1 MSWCCVTVRS
11 VDDRALLLE
20 AVALA
25 DRCPLSTTFRVGAL
39 VVDAR
44 GVVSARGWSGRRDPR
59 DHAEE
64 SALAGLGGADLS
76 GATVYS
82 SLEPCS
88 ARASRPRSCTR
99 LILDTGITRV
109 VYAWREPSLFVECVG
124 DELLR
129 AAGLEVRELSEFA
142 PLVRAAN
149 THLPG
154 VRP

>member
-1 MSWCCVTVRS
+1 MTVR
-11 VDDRALLLE
+11 DDHRLLRR

-25 DRCPLSTTFRVGAL
+25 GRCPPSATFRVGAL
-39 VVDAR
+39 VVAADGTTLAE
-44 GVVSARGWSGRRDPR
+44 GWSGRRDAR

-64 SALAGLGGADLS
+64 SALAELAGDPRLA
-76 GATVYS
+76 GATIYT

-88 ARASRPRSCTR
+88 TRASRPASCTR
-99 LILDTGITRV
+99 LILEAGVPRV
-109 VYAWREPSLFVECVG
+109 VYAWREPSLFVDCQG

-129 AAGLEVRELSEFA
+129 AAGREVVEVPELA
-142 PLVRAAN
+142 RLVRAAN